1 MHQNPVAR
9 ALGAIKVGKVLVVE
23 NLLMFPLLR
32 AGSDLDS
39 QDARESGSDPDRGRY
54 HDLSRRRTLD
64 YTILD
69 DALNSGTIEI
79 TEVSAQGSVPELL
92 VVNRGPKPVLII
104 DGEELTGAKQNRVVN
119 LTILVPAASTLTI
132 PVSCVEVGR
141 WRARSKSFA
150 AAPRTQYATGRAMRM
165 EQVTRSIVD
174 RGERLSDQSAVW
186 ADIADKSARME
197 ATSATSA
204 MDQIFTQ
211 HAESLDAYVSGC
223 IPVDGQCGAL
233 FAIVD
238 RTAVAEAAERRPRI
252 VGFDLFDS
260 AQTFRQLLP
269 KLVRSYAV
277 DAIDSNGP
285 DVSLRS
291 KRDRRTK
298 VPDSPEAA
306 ESSYSRGF
314 RLPRPERANA
324 SRRQEA
330 LAHIVPGF
338 LGALA
343 AATQRCARAVG
354 MGDDVRLTASGLVGA
369 ALLVGDEVVHV
380 SGFSV

>member
-1 MHQNPVAR
+1 MLENRGLTPIVVA
-9 ALGAIKVGKVLVVE
+9 
-23 NLLMFPLLR
+23 
-32 AGSDLDS
+32 
-39 QDARESGSDPDRGRY
+39 
-54 HDLSRRRTLD
+54 TLD

-69 DALNSGTIEI
+69 DALKTGSIEI

-119 LTILVPAASTLTI
+119 LTIMVPAVSKLTI
-132 PVSCVEVGR
+132 PVSCVEAGR
-141 WRARSKSFA
+141 WRARSRSFA

-165 EQVTRSIVD
+165 GQVTRSIVD

-186 ADIADKSARME
+186 AHIAEKSARME
-197 ATSATSA
+197 ARSATSA
-204 MDQIFTQ
+204 MEQIFNQ

-223 IPVDGQCGAL
+223 IPADGQCGAL

-238 RTAVAEAAERRPRI
+238 GAGVEGAARRPRI

-269 KLVRSYAV
+269 KLVRSYAI
-277 DAIDSNGP
+277 DAIDSNAA
-285 DVSLRS
+285 DVSVRA

-298 VPDSPEAA
+298 VPDWRDATDF
-306 ESSYSRGF
+306 RGF
-314 RLPRPERANA
+314 PLPRPERANA
-324 SRRQEA
+324 SRRQAEA
-330 LAHIVPGF
+330 LAHIIPGF

-343 AATQRCARAVG
+343 TATQQRAQAVG
-354 MGDDVRLTASGLVGA
+354 MGDDVRLSAPGLVGA
-369 ALLVGDEVVHV
+369 ALVVSDGVVHV

>member
-1 MHQNPVAR
+1 MHKNLVADSLS
-9 ALGAIKVGKVLVVE
+9 AVIVGNVIAVE

-32 AGSDLDS
+32 SGSDLDS
-39 QDARESGSDPDRGRY
+39 HGARESGSDPDRGR
-54 HDLSRRRTLD
+54 RRALD

-69 DALNSGTIEI
+69 DALKTGSIEI

-119 LTILVPAASTLTI
+119 LTIMVPAVSTLTI
-132 PVSCVEVGR
+132 PVSCVEAGR

-165 EQVTRSIVD
+165 GQVTRSIVD

-186 ADIADKSARME
+186 AHIAEKSARME
-197 ATSATSA
+197 ARSATSA
-204 MDQIFTQ
+204 MEQIFNQ

-223 IPVDGQCGAL
+223 IPADGQCGAL

-238 RTAVAEAAERRPRI
+238 GAGVEGAERRPRI

-269 KLVRSYAV
+269 KLVRSYAI
-277 DAIDSNGP
+277 DAIDSNAP
-285 DVSLRS
+285 DVSVRA

-298 VPDSPEAA
+298 VPGSHDAPDA
-306 ESSYSRGF
+306 SYSRGF
-314 RLPRPERANA
+314 HLPRPERANA
-324 SRRQEA
+324 SRRQAEA
-330 LAHIVPGF
+330 LAHIIPGF

-343 AATQRCARAVG
+343 TAMQQRAQAVG
-354 MGDDVRLTASGLVGA
+354 MGDDVRLSAQGLVGA
-369 ALLVGDEVVHV
+369 ALVVSDGVVHV

>member
-1 MHQNPVAR
+1 MHKNPVER
-9 ALGAIKVGKVLVVE
+9 ALGAIKVGEAVVVE

-32 AGSDLDS
+32 LASALDPQGS
-39 QDARESGSDPDRGRY
+39 RESGSDPD
-54 HDLSRRRTLD
+54 LSRRTVD
-64 YTILD
+64 YITLD
-69 DALNSGTIEI
+69 DALTGSTIEI

-92 VVNRGPKPVLII
+92 VVNRGQKPVLII

-132 PVSCVEVGR
+132 PVSCVEAGR
-141 WRARSKSFA
+141 WRARSRAFA
-150 AAPRTQYATGRAMRM
+150 AAPRTQYASGRAMRM
-165 EQVTRSIVD
+165 AQVTRSIVD
-174 RGERLSDQSAVW
+174 CGQRLSDQSAVW
-186 ADIADKSARME
+186 ADIANKSARME
-197 ATSATSA
+197 ARSATSA
-204 MDQIFTQ
+204 MEQIFNQ
-211 HAESLDAYVSGC
+211 HAESLDAYLSGC
-223 IPVDGQCGAL
+223 IAVDGQCGAL

-238 RTAVAEAAERRPRI
+238 RTSVAEAAERRPRI
-252 VGFDLFDS
+252 VGFDLFDR

-269 KLVRSYAV
+269 KLVRSYAI

-314 RLPRPERANA
+314 HLPWPERANA
-324 SRRQEA
+324 SRRQAEA

-343 AATQRCARAVG
+343 AATQQRAAGVG
-354 MGDDVRLTASGLVGA
+354 MGDDVRLSANGLVGA
-369 ALLVGDEVVHV
+369 ALVVGDDVVHV
-380 SGFSV
+380 SGFSM